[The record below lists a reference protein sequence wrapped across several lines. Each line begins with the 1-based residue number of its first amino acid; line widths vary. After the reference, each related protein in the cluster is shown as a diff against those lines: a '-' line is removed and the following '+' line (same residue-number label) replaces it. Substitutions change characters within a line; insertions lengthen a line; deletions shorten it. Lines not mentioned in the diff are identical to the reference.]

1 METHASDDP
10 QEWTNNFMDDCHEM
24 AREHLAP
31 YLGKMFENCNL
42 AMLEFADKA
51 ESNTSQIRFMEAGN
65 IIKRNRSN
73 IENSFF
79 GSLQQGFTRF
89 KLACNRQGTRS
100 LPATFSTDISKDQ
113 MTLVSKDD
121 TDIQVAIQN
130 MVASASLGSTLELTG
145 IKQRLSVLNNGHKLE
160 ENQIP
165 AGPHALA
172 SSFHK
177 AAEGLVLEHESRL
190 IVYLLFDRFVLS
202 NTTAL
207 YEQYNEKLLKAG
219 LLQNLRYEARK
230 NPNTPEKKR
239 SASNNNQQSSS
250 TTGGNAQGP
259 GQSLGDELFDSIL
272 SLMSQ
277 RNPRLNHAPANAVQ
291 QKELVSA
298 IHSVQQKLDNRDT
311 QVNPDQATEQVAHS
325 VEHLVANLSAEREQL
340 FNGVD
345 RRRIPVADTQVIDLV
360 GMMFEY
366 MLNDADIPNVAKAE
380 LSRLHTPYLKIAI
393 MDRTFFSDNEHT
405 AHILLNELAQ
415 AGARWVFEDTPERGI
430 FPCMRKIVARI
441 IFEFDDDLNIFN
453 ELLETLRSNI
463 DDLEVKANR
472 IEEHS
477 RQAAEGK
484 EKLELARQCADT
496 AINELVGKYTVPA
509 AIRQMLGETWND
521 KLTFIFLREA
531 NADQSDSWR
540 LALQTIESILW
551 CTEHK
556 TTTEEQTALREC
568 SMDTHKQIQQSLDT
582 LSAYGASN
590 IAADMSLVR
599 AYTHAAFSSLFP
611 GSEENSN
618 PEQAVASDARGSDQ
632 GNRTAVEDSPPPK
645 QAGIIAEYMTDQGD
659 EQADPPVEDDS
670 ITPETVA
677 TMEALDTVPFGT
689 WFTLQADEG
698 QPAVQAKLSWHS
710 HISGNY
716 MFVDSMGKRSVV
728 LHRGELVRL
737 MMSGRAEAIEP
748 MQHPFV
754 QRAME
759 KIRRVLGG
767 EQATQ
772 A

>member
-1 METHASDDP
+1 MKTHASDNSR
-10 QEWTNNFMDDCHEM
+10 EWTNDFMDDCHEM
-24 AREHLAP
+24 ARKHLAP
-31 YLGKMFENCNL
+31 YVGKMFENCNL

-65 IIKRNRSN
+65 IIRRNRDN
-73 IENSFF
+73 IESSFF
-79 GSLQQGFTRF
+79 ASLQQGFTRF
-89 KLACNRQGTRS
+89 KQACNRHGTHS
-100 LPATFSTDISKDQ
+100 QPATFNTDISEDQ
-113 MTLVSKDD
+113 MTLISKDD

-145 IKQRLSVLNNGHKLE
+145 IRQRLSVLSNGRKLE

-172 SSFHK
+172 SAFHK
-177 AAEGLVLEHESRL
+177 AAEGIVLEHESRL

-202 NTTAL
+202 NTAAL
-207 YEQYNEKLLKAG
+207 YEQYNNKLLKAG
-219 LLQNLRYEARK
+219 LLQNLKYEARK
-230 NPNTPEKKR
+230 NPNTPQKKPTV
-239 SASNNNQQSSS
+239 SNNNQQFSSE
-250 TTGGNAQGP
+250 TGGNGQGP

-277 RNPRLNHAPANAVQ
+277 RNPHINHKPANPVQ
-291 QKELVSA
+291 QTEIVSA
-298 IHSVQQKLDNRDT
+298 IHAVQQKLDNRDT
-311 QVNPDQATEQVAHS
+311 QASPDQSSEQVKHS

-380 LSRLHTPYLKIAI
+380 LSRLHTPYLKVAI

-415 AGARWVFEDTPERGI
+415 AGAHWVFEEAPERGI
-430 FPCMRKIVARI
+430 FPCIRKIVARI
-441 IFEFDDDLNIFN
+441 IFEFVNDLNIFN

-484 EKLELARQCADT
+484 EKLELARLCADT
-496 AINELVGKYTVPA
+496 AITELVKKYTVPA
-509 AIRQMLGETWND
+509 AIRQMLGDTWND
-521 KLTFIFLREA
+521 KLTFIFLREP

-551 CTEHK
+551 CTEPK
-556 TTTEEQTALREC
+556 TKTEEQAALREC
-568 SMDTHKQIQQSLDT
+568 SLDTHKQIQQSLDT
-582 LSAYGASN
+582 LSAYGASD

-599 AYTHAAFSSLFP
+599 AYTHAAFSSLLP
-611 GSEENSN
+611 GSSENSSL
-618 PEQAVASDARGSDQ
+618 EEAVADEAGGFDQ
-632 GNRTAVEDSPPPK
+632 GDCPAANDNPPPR
-645 QAGIIAEYMTDQGD
+645 QAGIFAEYMTDQAD
-659 EQADPPVEDDS
+659 EQTDTPSGEDT
-670 ITPETVA
+670 INPETITA
-677 TMEALDTVPFGT
+677 MEALDTVPFGT
-689 WFTLQADEG
+689 WFMLRMDEE
-698 QPAVQAKLSWHS
+698 QPAIQAKLSWHS

-716 MFVDSMGKRSVV
+716 MFVDSMGKRTAV

-737 MMSGRAEAIEP
+737 MISGRAETIEP
-748 MQHPFV
+748 AQRPFV
-754 QRAME
+754 QRALE

-767 EQATQ
+767 EKATQ